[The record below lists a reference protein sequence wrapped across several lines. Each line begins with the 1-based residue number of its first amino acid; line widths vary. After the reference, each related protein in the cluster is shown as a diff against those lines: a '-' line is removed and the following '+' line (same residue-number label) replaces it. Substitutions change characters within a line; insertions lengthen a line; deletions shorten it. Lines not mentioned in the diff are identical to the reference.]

1 MARGY
6 LLLLGVHLAP
16 QNLAVVLAA
25 SGRSYKEK
33 DVAMALRTTYP
44 NGSADFGQQS
54 KAFGAHV
61 AEEADESD
69 DVEDITALLA
79 GFDVIEAIE
88 IL

>member
-25 SGRSYKEK
+25 SGRSCKEK

-44 NGSADFGQQS
+44 NGLADFVQLS

-61 AEEADESD
+61 AKEEADESD
-69 DVEDITALLA
+69 DVADITALLA
-79 GFDVIEAIE
+79 GFD
-88 IL
+88 